1 MENKDNRHID
11 DFFTEN
17 EGEKSPENLRENQDR
32 SNYFNDFGSWKNSQ
46 TSYSP
51 SQNDNQTKNETQT
64 KSELNEQKSAQKGYY
79 EPEQNRGI
87 ENVQRPNFVATDGLQ
102 NVNKATDINK
112 FFALGV
118 VSTVFGITSIFAS
131 ILMGIAIVLAI
142 MGLVLSIVRMSV
154 KADGFSIVGLITS
167 TIGFLLNALF
177 LIAFIF
183 TMLNPTES
191 AVVLRAIT
199 LL

>member
-46 TSYSP
+46 SSCSTS
-51 SQNDNQTKNETQT
+51 QTQSESQT

-87 ENVQRPNFVATDGLQ
+87 ENAQRTNFVATDGLQ

-118 VSTVFGITSIFAS
+118 VSMVFGITSIFAS
-131 ILMGIAIVLAI
+131 ILMGLAIVLAV
-142 MGLVLSIVRMSV
+142 MGLVLSIVRMSI

-167 TIGFLLNALF
+167 TIGFLFNALF